1 MKKILF
7 GLITACLLT
16 GTFTACNSKLD
27 VEPTDSIDA
36 STALTTSADVEAA
49 LIGCYAGIQNAEA
62 YGGYIQLMSDLL
74 ADNGDISFVGTFIPP
89 NQIVRKQ
96 ILRDN
101 GFVEAIWVN
110 AYNVIN
116 RTNTVLANLDKLD
129 TPAKQ
134 ARVEGEAKFIRS
146 LLYFDLVRLYA
157 RAWNDG
163 NPTTN
168 PGVPLVLT
176 PTTVI
181 TAESQV
187 SRNTVAQVYE
197 QVLTD
202 LTTAEAR
209 LITANPTNN
218 NGFFANRYAV
228 AALLSRVYLQQGRF
242 AESAAAATRVISS
255 GRYTLVPEYA
265 DEFSSPNDLLAN
277 STEDIFAV
285 QVSSQSG
292 VNELNTFYSV
302 NRRGDV
308 NINEQLINL
317 FEPGDERLDLF
328 LIDPTGG
335 DPTYS
340 GKYDVLYGNIKLFR
354 LAEMY
359 LNRAESNF
367 RAGTTT
373 GARPLDDINI
383 IRSRAGLN
391 PLTTLSIEDILKE
404 RRLELALEGFRL
416 GDLKRNQ
423 ESTVDLSST
432 PVVLP
437 YNSPRLIFPIP
448 LREINANPNLVQNE
462 GY

>member
-176 PTTVI
+176 
-181 TAESQV
+181 
-187 SRNTVAQVYE
+187 
-197 QVLTD
+197 
-202 LTTAEAR
+202 
-209 LITANPTNN
+209 
-218 NGFFANRYAV
+218 
-228 AALLSRVYLQQGRF
+228 LLQLLQ
-242 AESAAAATRVISS
+242 
-255 GRYTLVPEYA
+255 P
-265 DEFSSPNDLLAN
+265 
-277 STEDIFAV
+277 
-285 QVSSQSG
+285 
-292 VNELNTFYSV
+292 
-302 NRRGDV
+302 
-308 NINEQLINL
+308 
-317 FEPGDERLDLF
+317 
-328 LIDPTGG
+328 
-335 DPTYS
+335 
-340 GKYDVLYGNIKLFR
+340 
-354 LAEMY
+354 
-359 LNRAESNF
+359 RA
-367 RAGTTT
+367 
-373 GARPLDDINI
+373 
-383 IRSRAGLN
+383 
-391 PLTTLSIEDILKE
+391 K
-404 RRLELALEGFRL
+404 
-416 GDLKRNQ
+416 
-423 ESTVDLSST
+423 
-432 PVVLP
+432 
-437 YNSPRLIFPIP
+437 
-448 LREINANPNLVQNE
+448 
-462 GY
+462 

>member
-1 MKKILF
+1 M
-7 GLITACLLT
+7 
-16 GTFTACNSKLD
+16 
-27 VEPTDSIDA
+27 
-36 STALTTSADVEAA
+36 
-49 LIGCYAGIQNAEA
+49 
-62 YGGYIQLMSDLL
+62 
-74 ADNGDISFVGTFIPP
+74 
-89 NQIVRKQ
+89 
-96 ILRDN
+96 
-101 GFVEAIWVN
+101 
-110 AYNVIN
+110 
-116 RTNTVLANLDKLD
+116 
-129 TPAKQ
+129 
-134 ARVEGEAKFIRS
+134 
-146 LLYFDLVRLYA
+146 
-157 RAWNDG
+157 
-163 NPTTN
+163 
-168 PGVPLVLT
+168 
-176 PTTVI
+176 
-181 TAESQV
+181 